1 MKAQARV
8 PVEIPTASM
17 ADVAFL
23 LLVFFMVAAT
33 FASTRGLD
41 LAFPPDE
48 PVREIEPIESV
59 LVEVQADGGLTV
71 DGRRMLLGGLMPYLE
86 PILAAK
92 PAKPVILKTDPA
104 APYGAMVDVL
114 DELRLGEQRRGLAP
128 IQVAIPTE
136 REIRQYWPVDAR

>member
-1 MKAQARV
+1 MRARTYA

-41 LAFPPDE
+41 FAFPPE
-48 PVREIEPIESV
+48 APVREIEPIESV
-59 LVEVQADGGLTV
+59 LIEVGAGGGLTV
-71 DGRRMLLGGLMPYLE
+71 DGQEMLLGGLIPYLE
-86 PILAAK
+86 PILAADR
-92 PAKPVILKTDPA
+92 AKPVILKTDPA

-128 IQVAIPTE
+128 IPVAIPTE